1 MITDAIEG
9 CFAFNLNPE
18 DYQFK
23 ETLSKDISLSDA
35 VTEALEMEET
45 MLRFYQVAA
54 EQSKHLMADV
64 PRNFFNGSQKENRKD
79 TEVKVPFRK
88 EDIERAK

>member
-64 PRNFFNGSQKENRKD
+64 PRTFLMVAKKR
-79 TEVKVPFRK
+79 TEWILKLKSLFEK
-88 EDIERAK
+88 KI